1 MLFIRIIWHSIFYIH
16 IQKEVKDMAS
26 AILILTLIMS
36 LLINITRVDE
46 LIGPKQNDDVFI
58 GHDEIGKVPTLE
70 TPEVSVVKK

>member
-46 LIGPKQNDDVFI
+46 LIGNKQK
-58 GHDEIGKVPTLE
+58 DELTAKSNE
-70 TPEVSVVKK
+70 TVKAPVLDNSK